1 MVKYKFGA
9 QDSGLELG
17 PLRGSVNTQYQMIWA
32 TDKMLFSA
40 IP

>member
-9 QDSGLELG
+9 LDSGLGLG
-17 PLRGSVNTQYQMIWA
+17 PLRGSVDPQYEMTWA